1 MAKYKLLLP
10 KMGES
15 VEEATIIKWT
25 KNPGDYIEADDTVM
39 EIATDK
45 VDSDVPSPVSGKLV
59 EKLYKD
65 NDVVKVGAVIAIIET
80 NEPETASAPTFHQAQ
95 PSPVSEIVAAQPVHE
110 TPSPAT
116 VQFTSPTGHTEPA
129 PQPVPVE
136 HATPSVSKPAEEPK
150 APVFTEQRKDYA
162 EPVAVPYT
170 EQLQQKGEDLL
181 KSEGRFY
188 SPLVKNIAAQEGIG
202 NAELDKIPGTGAE
215 GRLTKDD
222 LLAYVQQRSQGTAQQ
237 APQNG
242 QADAKPAEAP
252 VVESTKPE
260 PAPVA
265 EAPRPEPAAEAEM
278 TEPVIE
284 PAKPEPVPAPEPVA
298 QSGPAAETKMAKGV
312 SLSSGDEI
320 IEMDRMRRLIA
331 DHMVMSKQTSPHVTS
346 FVEADVTNL
355 VLWRE
360 KIKSSFEKREGQKIT
375 FTPIFIE
382 AVVRAIKDL
391 PMINIQVNGNQIIK
405 KKDINISMATAL
417 PSGNLIV
424 PVIKRADELNL
435 VGLTKA
441 VNDLASRARE
451 NKLKPDDV
459 QGGTFTLTNVGSFGN
474 VMGTPIINQP
484 QVAIMAVGAIR
495 KKPAVIETL
504 QGDMIGI
511 RHMMFLSLSYDHRVV
526 DGALGGSFVRR
537 VADYLENWETDRE
550 Y

>member
-25 KNPGDYIEADDTVM
+25 KKPGDFIEADETVM

-45 VDSDVPSPVSGKLV
+45 VDSDVPSPVSGKLT
-59 EKLYKD
+59 EQLYKD
-65 NDVVKVGAVIAIIET
+65 NDVVKVGAIIAIIET
-80 NEPETASAPTFHQAQ
+80 DEPEEAKEEPVATTFHQT
-95 PSPVSEIVAAQPVHE
+95 PVQPVITQPIE
-110 TPSPAT
+110 EAKPL
-116 VQFTSPTGHTEPA
+116 VQQAPPPA
-129 PQPVPVE
+129 PVFTPPTPQPE
-136 HATPSVSKPAEEPK
+136 TKQAEEPK
-150 APVFTEQRKDYA
+150 PPVFTEPRKDYA
-162 EPVAVPYT
+162 EPVPFI
-170 EQLQQKGEDLL
+170 EQIQQKAEEKTDETNKNG
-181 KSEGRFY
+181 GRFY
-188 SPLVKNIAAQEGIG
+188 SPLVKNIAAQEGIS
-202 NAELDKIPGTGAE
+202 NAELDQIPGTGAE

-222 LLAYVQQRSQGTAQQ
+222 LLLYVQHKQETQQ
-237 APQNG
+237 APQKSTEDVAPEIVNTF
-242 QADAKPAEAP
+242 AEPTVVATP
-252 VVESTKPE
+252 VAAETPKAE
-260 PAPVA
+260 PVA
-265 EAPRPEPAAEAEM
+265 EAPRPEPIAA
-278 TEPVIE
+278 P
-284 PAKPEPVPAPEPVA
+284 
-298 QSGPAAETKMAKGV
+298 QPAAQETAENKTAKGV
-312 SLSSGDEI
+312 SMSGGDEI

-331 DHMVMSKQTSPHVTS
+331 DHMVMSKHTSPHVTS

-360 KIKSSFEKREGQKIT
+360 KIKSSFEKREGEKIT

-391 PMINIQVNGNQIIK
+391 PMINVQVNGTQIIK

-424 PVIKRADELNL
+424 PVIKKADELNL
-435 VGLTKA
+435 IGLTKA
-441 VNDLASRARE
+441 VNDLANRARN

-459 QGGTFTLTNVGSFGN
+459 QGGTFTITNVGSFGN

-484 QVAIMAVGAIR
+484 QVAILAVGAIK

-537 VADYLENWETDRE
+537 VADYLENWETDRDF
-550 Y
+550 